1 MSFYQGSCLDLNEW
15 EIIYFLTMARKMP
28 EGLRKYLEKKGK
40 LKSEDSED
48 DDDKIQKRKEALSK
62 SKKAKSKLEEE
73 KRAKS

>member
-1 MSFYQGSCLDLNEW
+1 
-15 EIIYFLTMARKMP
+15 MARKMP

-40 LKSEDSED
+40 LKSEDSEY